1 MAFGNP
7 YGDVW
12 YADIALHWIKKIVDL
27 DVKIIA
33 LADTV
38 GLASQEDVSY
48 LFANVIPQFAAV
60 EIGAHLHCT
69 PFNWE
74 KKTEAAFKAGCRR
87 FDTAIKGFGGCP
99 MANNELVGNLAT
111 ENLLLYLEKQNVHT
125 NLDVAKFAQA
135 SDEANM
141 VFNTTYTT

>member
-12 YADIALHWIKKIVDL
+12 NAEIAIDWIKKIADF
-27 DVKIIA
+27 DIKIIA

-38 GLASQEDVSY
+38 GIASPDDVGY
-48 LFANVIPQFAAV
+48 LFSKVIPQFNTV
-60 EIGAHLHCT
+60 QIGAHLHCT
-69 PFNWE
+69 PFNWRE
-74 KKTEAAFKAGCRR
+74 KTDAAFKSGCTR

-99 MANNELVGNLAT
+99 MANDELVGNLAT
-111 ENLLLYLEKQNVHT
+111 ENLLLYLEQNHVQANIDLT
-125 NLDVAKFAQA
+125 KFAEA

-141 VFNTTYTT
+141 VFNTTYAT